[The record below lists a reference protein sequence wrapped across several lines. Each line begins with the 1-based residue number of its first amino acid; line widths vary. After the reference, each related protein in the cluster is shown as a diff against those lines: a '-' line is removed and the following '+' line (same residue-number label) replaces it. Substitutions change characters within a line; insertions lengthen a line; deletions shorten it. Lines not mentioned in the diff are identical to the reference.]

1 MKVGILTVSDTCSK
15 GEAEDIS
22 GPLLKQMV
30 QDDPNLEADVSL
42 TKCVPDEIVDIKRVL
57 VTWADVEQAD
67 LILTTGGTGFAAR
80 DVTPEATVSVLDKTA
95 PGIVAAMLNGSL
107 AVTPLASLS
116 RPAAGI
122 RGKTII
128 VNMPGS
134 KKAVKECLGFIRPAL
149 RHAVDLLQDRKK
161 PVVSTH
167 AALQGGS
174 HHAHVCPHVVGG
186 SSHDGKLS
194 DGVAGRPRQ
203 STWPMITVKE
213 AQDKIFSECL
223 LMMKENGGCGDGLNI
238 LGTELVNY
246 RETLGRVLCQ
256 DVVAKDPLPP
266 FPASIKDGYAVI
278 ANDGAGI
285 RKVRGEASAGC
296 DPAMDLLSKN
306 EVFRINTG
314 APVPP
319 GADAVVMV
327 EETKLIKKTED
338 GKEELEIEVLKAPKI
353 GQDIRPIGSDIALG
367 ETVLSKGT
375 ILGPGEV
382 GLLAAV
388 GVTNCKVSKLPR
400 VAVLSTG
407 NEIQEP
413 GEDLLPGHIRDSN
426 KTTLL
431 SLLSN
436 SPVTPIDAG
445 IAKDDLET
453 LTGALKSA
461 LKNSDVLVTTGGVSM
476 GDRDLLRQVL
486 VDNFDAKIHFA
497 RVNMKPGKPT
507 TFATCVLDGK
517 MKLVIGL
524 PGNPVSATVTC
535 HLYVLPAARLLSGI
549 SAPIPGTVRAKLV
562 CTSPIPLDPR
572 PEYVRVQL
580 SMTPGIA
587 VAEAKP
593 TGNQISSR
601 LASMA
606 NANGLLLLPP
616 RSESMNEA
624 VSGLECDAILI
635 GYLRIK
641 I

>member
-1 MKVGILTVSDTCSK
+1 
-15 GEAEDIS
+15 
-22 GPLLKQMV
+22 
-30 QDDPNLEADVSL
+30 
-42 TKCVPDEIVDIKRVL
+42 
-57 VTWADVEQAD
+57 
-67 LILTTGGTGFAAR
+67 
-80 DVTPEATVSVLDKTA
+80 
-95 PGIVAAMLNGSL
+95 
-107 AVTPLASLS
+107 
-116 RPAAGI
+116 
-122 RGKTII
+122 
-128 VNMPGS
+128 
-134 KKAVKECLGFIRPAL
+134 
-149 RHAVDLLQDRKK
+149 
-161 PVVSTH
+161 
-167 AALQGGS
+167 
-174 HHAHVCPHVVGG
+174 
-186 SSHDGKLS
+186 
-194 DGVAGRPRQ
+194 
-203 STWPMITVKE
+203 MITVKE

-388 GVTNCKVSKLPR
+388 GVTNCKVSMLPR

-445 IAKDDLET
+445 IAKDDIET

-580 SMTPGIA
+580 SMTPCVA

-616 RSESMNEA
+616 RSESMKEA

-635 GYLRIK
+635 GDLRIK